1 MSCSRPALFVLL
13 AALACVLPAI
23 DPAEAAT
30 GRFRGTVVDENGEP
44 IEGVSVTVTSAD
56 LPDFHDQLETNK
68 RGIFTLTVAQID
80 PIYTLQLTK
89 PGHRSLK
96 VDVQVKATELAQ
108 ETYTLPAVVAG
119 EEEVP
124 EEALPIAEAEE
135 VNVAIRAYN
144 EGVTAQRAGDLATA
158 RERLEAALAEDEEL
172 GPAHVALATVCL
184 DLGRHEQALTHAE
197 RGLELRAGDR
207 EALRVRYQALLGLGR
222 RDEAEEA
229 KAELRKAEGLSTTAK
244 SLYNEGSKAYQ
255 EQDLDTALAKF
266 REAAAKDP
274 SLFDAHHAM
283 ATILIHR
290 GEHAAAAEAA
300 ERALQLSPEDPRT
313 LRVAY
318 DAYRGVGD
326 RERAAEIA
334 GRLAAADPEFG
345 AVGLL
350 QQGGDL
356 FNTGDVEGARDLLE
370 QALALDPG
378 LPKAYYLLGLCA
390 LSSGDYAQAKQRL
403 ARFLE
408 LDPDA
413 ADAPTAREMLG
424 AIE

>member
-1 MSCSRPALFVLL
+1 MSRSRQAPFVLFAALASVLL
-13 AALACVLPAI
+13 AIPPA
-23 DPAEAAT
+23 DAAT
-30 GRFRGTVVDENGEP
+30 GRFRGTVVDDNGEP
-44 IEGVSVTVTSAD
+44 IEGVSVTVTTAD
-56 LPDFHDQLETNK
+56 LPDFHEQLETNK

-80 PIYTLQLTK
+80 PVYTLQLTK
-89 PGHRSLK
+89 PGYRSLK
-96 VDVQVKATELAQ
+96 VDVQVRATEVAQ

-124 EEALPIAEAEE
+124 GAVPIAEAEE

-144 EGVTAQRAGDLATA
+144 DGVTAQRAGDLATA
-158 RERLEAALAEDEEL
+158 RERLEAALAEDEAL
-172 GPAHVALATVCL
+172 GPAHVALATVSL
-184 DLGRHEQALTHAE
+184 DLGRHEQALAHAD
-197 RGLELRAGDR
+197 RGLQLRPGDR

-222 RDEAEEA
+222 RDEAENA
-229 KAELRKAEGLSTTAK
+229 KAALKKAEGLSSTAK

-255 EQDLDTALAKF
+255 EQDLDIALAKF

-274 SLFDAHHAM
+274 SLFDAHHAI
-283 ATILIHR
+283 ATILVHR
-290 GEHAAAAEAA
+290 GDHAGAAEAA
-300 ERALQLSPEDPRT
+300 DRALQINPEDPRT

-326 RERAAEIA
+326 RERATEIA

-356 FNTGDVEGARDLLE
+356 FNAGDVEGARDLLE
-370 QALALDPG
+370 HALALDPG

-390 LSSGDYAQAKQRL
+390 LNASDYALAKQHL
-403 ARFLE
+403 TKFLE

-413 ADAPTAREMLG
+413 ADAPAAREMLG
-424 AIE
+424 AI

>member
-1 MSCSRPALFVLL
+1 V
-13 AALACVLPAI
+13 
-23 DPAEAAT
+23 
-30 GRFRGTVVDENGEP
+30 
-44 IEGVSVTVTSAD
+44 
-56 LPDFHDQLETNK
+56 
-68 RGIFTLTVAQID
+68 
-80 PIYTLQLTK
+80 
-89 PGHRSLK
+89 
-96 VDVQVKATELAQ
+96 
-108 ETYTLPAVVAG
+108 
-119 EEEVP
+119 
-124 EEALPIAEAEE
+124 
-135 VNVAIRAYN
+135 
-144 EGVTAQRAGDLATA
+144 
-158 RERLEAALAEDEEL
+158 
-172 GPAHVALATVCL
+172 
-184 DLGRHEQALTHAE
+184 
-197 RGLELRAGDR
+197 
-207 EALRVRYQALLGLGR
+207 ALRVRYQALLGLGR

-356 FNTGDVEGARDLLE
+356 FNTGDVEGARGLLE
-370 QALALDPG
+370 QALALDPS
-378 LPKAYYLLGLCA
+378 LSKAYYLLGLCA

>member
-1 MSCSRPALFVLL
+1 MSRSRQAPFVLFAALASVLL
-13 AALACVLPAI
+13 AIPPA
-23 DPAEAAT
+23 DAAT
-30 GRFRGTVVDENGEP
+30 GRFRGTVVDDNGEP
-44 IEGVSVTVTSAD
+44 IEGVSVTVTTAD
-56 LPDFHDQLETNK
+56 LPDFHEQLETNK

-80 PIYTLQLTK
+80 PVYTLQLTK
-89 PGHRSLK
+89 PGYRSLK
-96 VDVQVKATELAQ
+96 VDVQVRATEVAQ

-124 EEALPIAEAEE
+124 GAVPIAEAEE

-144 EGVTAQRAGDLATA
+144 DGVTAQRAGDLATA
-158 RERLEAALAEDEEL
+158 RERLEAALAEDEAL
-172 GPAHVALATVCL
+172 GPAHVALATVSL
-184 DLGRHEQALTHAE
+184 DLGRHEQALAHAD
-197 RGLELRAGDR
+197 RGLQLRPGDR

-222 RDEAEEA
+222 RDEAENA
-229 KAELRKAEGLSTTAK
+229 KAALKKAEGLSSTAK

-255 EQDLDTALAKF
+255 EQDLDIALAKF
-266 REAAAKDP
+266 EEAAAKDP
-274 SLFDAHHAM
+274 SLFDAHHAI
-283 ATILIHR
+283 ATILVHR
-290 GEHAAAAEAA
+290 GDHAGAAEAA
-300 ERALQLSPEDPRT
+300 DRALQINPEDPRT

-326 RERAAEIA
+326 RERATEIA

-356 FNTGDVEGARDLLE
+356 FNAGDVEGARDLLE
-370 QALALDPG
+370 HALALDPG

-390 LSSGDYAQAKQRL
+390 LNASDYALAKQHL
-403 ARFLE
+403 TKFLE

-413 ADAPTAREMLG
+413 ADAPAAREMLG
-424 AIE
+424 AI

>member
-1 MSCSRPALFVLL
+1 MSRSPQALLVLL
-13 AALACVLPAI
+13 AATACVLAATG
-23 DPAEAAT
+23 PAEAAT

-44 IEGVSVTVTSAD
+44 IAGVSVTVTSAD
-56 LPDFHDQLETNK
+56 LPDFHEQLETNK
-68 RGIFTLTVAQID
+68 RGIFTLTVAQVD
-80 PIYTLQLTK
+80 PTYTLQLTK

-96 VDVQVKATELAQ
+96 VDVQARATELAT

-124 EEALPIAEAEE
+124 EGALPAAEAAE

-158 RERLEAALAEDEEL
+158 RARLEAALAEDDAL
-172 GPAHVALATVCL
+172 APAQVALATVYL
-184 DLGRHEQALTHAE
+184 DLGLHEQALAGAD
-197 RGLELRAGDR
+197 RGLELRPGDR
-207 EALRVRYQALLGLGR
+207 EALRVRYEALLGLGR
-222 RDEAEEA
+222 RDEAEAA
-229 KAELRKAEGLSTTAK
+229 KAELKAAEGASVTAK
-244 SLYNEGSKAYQ
+244 SLYNEGAEAYQ
-255 EQDLDTALAKF
+255 AQDLDAALAKF
-266 REAAAKDP
+266 RQAAEMDP
-274 SLFDAHHAM
+274 SLFDAHHAI
-283 ATILIHR
+283 ATILVHR
-290 GEHAAAAEAA
+290 GEHAAAAAA
-300 ERALQLSPEDPRT
+300 ADRALQLSPEDPRT

-326 RERAAEIA
+326 RERATEIA

-356 FNTGDVEGARDLLE
+356 FNAGDVDGARDLLE
-370 QALALDPG
+370 QALALDSG

-390 LSSGDYAQAKQRL
+390 LNAGDYAL
-403 ARFLE
+403 ARRHLTKFLE
-408 LDPDA
+408 LDPNA
-413 ADAPTAREMLG
+413 ADAPAAREMLG